1 MKEHSLTVAPAA
13 AALGVS
19 ERTVWRYL
27 RAGRL
32 PGETTGPAGA
42 QRTLIAAAAVEDL
55 RGARGGADGAALRA
69 ERDRL
74 AAALAAAQ
82 AERDALA
89 GRVAVLQRALAR
101 PRRALGARAA
111 GWALVAL
118 SRVPLARPPVPR

>member
-1 MKEHSLTVAPAA
+1 MNDHTITVAQAA
-13 AALGVS
+13 EALGVS

-42 QRTLIAAAAVEDL
+42 QRTLIPAASVADL
-55 RGARGGADGAALRA
+55 RTARGGADGAALRA

-74 AAALAAAQ
+74 TAALAAAQ

-89 GRVAVLQRALAR
+89 RRVAVLQRSLVR
-101 PRRALGARAA
+101 PRGALGVRAA
-111 GWALVAL
+111 GWALLAL
-118 SRVPLARPPVPR
+118 SRVPLARPSVPR

>member
-1 MKEHSLTVAPAA
+1 MNDHTITVAQAA
-13 AALGVS
+13 EALGVS

-32 PGETTGPAGA
+32 PSETTGPAGA
-42 QRTLIAAAAVEDL
+42 QRTLIPAAAVGDL
-55 RGARGGADGAALRA
+55 RTARGGADGAALRA

-74 AAALAAAQ
+74 VAALAAAQ

-89 GRVAVLQRALAR
+89 RRVAVLQRSLVR
-101 PRRALGARAA
+101 PRGALGARAA

-118 SRVPLARPPVPR
+118 SRVPLARPSVPR